1 MRPEEIQGILKQ
13 LENGEISEDD
23 STDHEDDI
31 DYYSS
36 HRDLGIDRLMELE
49 DEEDVGNFPTDPNL
63 DADPPAANVDT
74 DMQHNLETVER
85 SPTPT
90 TSSQN
95 NLQTAPF
102 NSRNLVWRV
111 KNMDIVQNALKFAG
125 NTEYSQEIMNLD
137 TPITPTT
144 PITPLLH

>member
-1 MRPEEIQGILKQ
+1 MYVLLEETGEEIECILKR

-23 STDHEDDI
+23 STDNEDNK
-31 DYYSS
+31 
-36 HRDLGIDRLMELE
+36 DRLMELE
-49 DEEDVGNFPTDPNL
+49 DEEDVGNFPTDPDL

-95 NLQTAPF
+95 NLHT
-102 NSRNLVWRV
+102 SNL
-111 KNMDIVQNALKFAG
+111 A
-125 NTEYSQEIMNLD
+125 T
-137 TPITPTT
+137 
-144 PITPLLH
+144 

>member
-1 MRPEEIQGILKQ
+1 MRPEEIESILKR
-13 LENGEISEDD
+13 LENGQISEDD
-23 STDHEDDI
+23 STDNEDDI
-31 DYYSS
+31 DYYLSQ
-36 HRDLGIDRLMELE
+36 RDRLMELE
-49 DEEDVGNFPTDPNL
+49 DEEDVGNFPTKPDL
-63 DADPPAANVDT
+63 DADSPVTNVDT
-74 DMQHNLETVER
+74 DMHHNLETVER

-111 KNMDIVQNALKFAG
+111 KNMDMVQNTFQFAG

-137 TPITPTT
+137 T
-144 PITPLLH
+144 LFSFFLFFR